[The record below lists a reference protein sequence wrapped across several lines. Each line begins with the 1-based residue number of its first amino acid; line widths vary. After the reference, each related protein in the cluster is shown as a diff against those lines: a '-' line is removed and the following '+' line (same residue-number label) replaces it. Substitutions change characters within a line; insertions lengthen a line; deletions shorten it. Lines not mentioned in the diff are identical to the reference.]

1 MSEEQANQKARFMSN
16 LLTTVLGLVLFGI
29 IAGTVNSYL
38 KTEDNT
44 KRVAEMEVIL
54 KSKLNRD
61 ELVNFKDY
69 MKSEFSHINKRLDD
83 IRGK

>member
-1 MSEEQANQKARFMSN
+1 MSEEQANQKSKFLSSV
-16 LLTTVLGLVLFGI
+16 LTTVLSLVLFGI

-54 KSKLNRD
+54 KGKLNRD

-69 MKSEFSHINKRLDD
+69 MKSEFAHINKRLDD
-83 IRGK
+83 INDK